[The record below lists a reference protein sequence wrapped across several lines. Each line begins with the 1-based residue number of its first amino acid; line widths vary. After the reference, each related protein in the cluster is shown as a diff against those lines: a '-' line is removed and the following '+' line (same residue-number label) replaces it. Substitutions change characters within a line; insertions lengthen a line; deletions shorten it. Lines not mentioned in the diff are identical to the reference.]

1 MPMQDMTLSYPARGD
16 EMKKERAVRLKTLS
30 DVRRFMANITN
41 KLNNEEIEESK
52 ARCFGYL
59 CSVLKDLIKDSDME
73 SRLAALEKKME
84 EVTP

>member
-1 MPMQDMTLSYPARGD
+1 
-16 EMKKERAVRLKTLS
+16 MKKERAVRLKTLP

-41 KLNNEEIEESK
+41 KLNSGEIEESK

-73 SRLAALEKKME
+73 IRLSALEKKISAAN
-84 EVTP
+84 P